1 MNKKLLAIL
10 TVGAL
15 VIGVF
20 LAISACK
27 PGGVSTMTPTG
38 VGEILK
44 VKVATDAAYPP
55 FEYVDTTTSEIVG
68 FDIDLMKAIAKAA
81 GFEVEFI
88 NTPWD
93 GIFVGLDNGNYDA
106 VISAVS
112 ITDERKLT
120 YDFSNPYY
128 SIFQALI
135 VRKADA
141 GKYKS
146 LADLKGK
153 KVGAQIGTTGA
164 IFVSKD
170 PNLKLANYDDNGLA
184 IEALLKGDVEAV
196 VCDHP
201 VAFDYALVNPSYG
214 DKLVVTNNK
223 ITDTPEPYGICIKKG
238 NTKIV
243 DLINKGLKDMPADTI
258 PQLEEK
264 WKMK

>member
-1 MNKKLLAIL
+1 MNRKVFAIFLVVAL
-10 TVGAL
+10 TAGA
-15 VIGVF
+15 F
-20 LAISACK
+20 LAVQACK
-27 PGGVSTMTPTG
+27 PGGGTMTPTS
-38 VGEILK
+38 VGEIPKLK
-44 VKVATDAAYPP
+44 IATDAAYPP
-55 FEYVDTTTSEIVG
+55 FEFVDTATSEIVG
-68 FDIDLMKAIAKAA
+68 FDIDLMKEIAKAG

-93 GIFVGLDNGNYDA
+93 GIFVGLDNDNYDA

-112 ITDERKLT
+112 ITDERKVT
-120 YDFSNPYY
+120 YDFSDPYY

-141 GKYKS
+141 DKFKS

-164 IFVSKD
+164 IHVGKD
-170 PNLKLANYDDNGLA
+170 PNVKLVNYDDNGLA
-184 IEALLKGDVEAV
+184 IEALLKGDVDAV

-214 DKLVVTNNK
+214 DKLVVSNPK
-223 ITDTPEPYGICIKKG
+223 VTDAPEPYGICIKKG
-238 NTKIV
+238 NAKVV
-243 DLINKGLKDMPADTI
+243 DLVNTGLANLPADII
-258 PQLEEK
+258 PTLEAK